1 MRIVAILLA
10 FILSSGSAQARELK
24 LATWNLAWLT
34 LRPAGDPALPPGLVP
49 YDAAD
54 LERGFIETRDRRGN
68 VVQFPVMSLSLALV
82 TNQTRVI
89 ANYQQIGEVAAEL
102 KSFAKKQTGSYL
114 AMDKR
119 KA

>member
-1 MRIVAILLA
+1 MKIVGAEDDFVGHIGGDD
-10 FILSSGSAQARELK
+10 FIVVSSPGRAEQLAREI
-24 LATWNLAWLT
+24 AAAFD
-34 LRPAGDPALPPGLVP
+34 RDVRGL